1 MVQGQIKTQLIYTIQ
16 ILNYVPK
23 QSQDL
28 LTNTF
33 SKSQHILITSTLLLL
48 LLLNDRND
56 QVLWLKILLLLNIT
70 RGKAEGLN
78 Y

>member
-1 MVQGQIKTQLIYTIQ
+1 MVQGQIKTQLIHTIQ

-33 SKSQHILITSTLLLL
+33 SKSQHILITSKLLLL

-56 QVLWLKILLLLNIT
+56 QIL
-70 RGKAEGLN
+70 
-78 Y
+78 

>member
-1 MVQGQIKTQLIYTIQ
+1 MVQGLIKTQLIYTIQ

>member
-1 MVQGQIKTQLIYTIQ
+1 MVQGQIKTQLIHTIQ